1 MAKNFLYVC
10 ATLLCLTVAFQ
21 FGTRRAAAQAGVT
34 IEGAGLAQH
43 GGALIATGVVGRI
56 FYGLPAGPVSQP
68 IPGSAAVIATA
79 VFDNSSYPCGALLAN
94 GDLYVYYVPGGWT
107 LAGNLL
113 GVSFYHFR
121 GRLDYAA

>member
-1 MAKNFLYVC
+1 
-10 ATLLCLTVAFQ
+10 
-21 FGTRRAAAQAGVT
+21 
-34 IEGAGLAQH
+34 
-43 GGALIATGVVGRI
+43 
-56 FYGLPAGPVSQP
+56 
-68 IPGSAAVIATA
+68 